1 MVLSLPH
8 QMNFSIR
15 FESFS
20 DSIFGLI
27 NFSQKN
33 FFFRGR
39 RRTFF
44 EKEIFFGMKLAI
56 LNPSNDAFNERN
68 NGCARHLNVG
78 MLSSCPFSFS
88 LSLSCISHNLFSL
101 SLYLFFFFSLV
112 LFLFKL
118 SYFLCV

>member
-27 NFSQKN
+27 NFSQKKLFEVEN
-33 FFFRGR
+33 EL
-39 RRTFF
+39 FF
-44 EKEIFFGMKLAI
+44 EKKLFLGMKLVI

-68 NGCARHLNVG
+68 NGCARHLNVVL
-78 MLSSCPFSFS
+78 LSSCPFSIS
-88 LSLSCISHNLFSL
+88 LSLSSISHNLFSL

-112 LFLFKL
+112 LSLFKL